1 VRLNV
6 VPQKRIMSAKIKIAE
21 SDTEIQSCFSVM
33 SQLRPHLSADSFVTV
48 VRSQM
53 NDGYLLA
60 YLEDLGVV
68 QSVTGFRFMTVLS
81 AGYHMHVDDLVS
93 DTDNRSK
100 GYGSQLFDWLVDLAK
115 SKGCKKLR
123 LDSGVQR
130 FGAHRFYLRKGM
142 DITCH
147 HFDLIF

>member
-1 VRLNV
+1 MTVQIN
-6 VPQKRIMSAKIKIAE
+6 IAKG
-21 SDTEIQSCFSVM
+21 DVEIQKCFSVM
-33 SQLRPHLSADSFVTV
+33 SQLRPHLSEEEFVPIV
-48 VRSQM
+48 KNQID
-53 NDGYLLA
+53 DGYILA
-60 YLEDLGVV
+60 YLKDTGEVK
-68 QSVTGFRFMTVLS
+68 SVTGFRFMRGLS

-93 DTDNRSK
+93 DENSRSK

-147 HFDLIF
+147 HFDLVF